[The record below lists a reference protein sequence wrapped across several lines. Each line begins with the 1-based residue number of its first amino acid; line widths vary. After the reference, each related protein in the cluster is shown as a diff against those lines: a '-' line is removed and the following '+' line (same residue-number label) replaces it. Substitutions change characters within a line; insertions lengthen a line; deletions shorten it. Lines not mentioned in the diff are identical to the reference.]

1 MDLYGVFCRV
11 IYLLKGGYQWP
22 LLPVAFPNWRTR
34 YKHFRQRCERASP
47 EEESILEPVLR
58 KSVSGLWQ
66 SSGQTEQSSLC
77 IVASLSVK
85 NTDTA
90 DFADPARAL
99 AMFDRHRDGLSEV
112 QNGLVEGGY
121 TGSPLLSRCKAYW
134 EPRRKW

>member
-1 MDLYGVFCRV
+1 MDLYGVFCGV
-11 IYLLKGGYQWP
+11 LYLLKGGCQRP
-22 LLPVAFPNWRTR
+22 LLLVAFPNWRTR
-34 YKHFRQRCERASP
+34 YKYFRQRCERASP
-47 EEESILEPVLR
+47 EEESILERVLR

-77 IVASLSVK
+77 IVASQSVK

-90 DFADPARAL
+90 DVADPARAL